1 MENLIFKN
9 EEEKQIYNQ
18 LKKIEEDF
26 KFNNYYVIKNNEVSI
41 LFNENNSIIKTENI
55 NLLEKIFKNLTEQ
68 GKLPI
73 NSNINL
79 LEYIIE
85 NTEKLDL
92 SLNIKKYLYHNL
104 TENIFDKIEKKYG
117 IINEEIINNFPYHL
131 KEIEIPHK
139 KLIINYLEKKENFN
153 INYSKIDDIFN
164 KDNEILLTIIKKQ
177 PSLLKK
183 ILKNN
188 DIKNKSIIFDKII
201 NNPLLQEYVEQLF
214 IKDKDYTYFFH
225 YLEDYLKNKNQD
237 SLKMIENIYNL
248 LEKNE
253 DIIIKFLNTKINL
266 QLKNNNYDF
275 VIYDIYSM
283 LNIKIDFE
291 LKDNEERYAKIYF
304 ENINKEIFKEDN
316 KKLQIAKY
324 INKNINTITNECLQ
338 KNKNI
343 NTIFNIYLNENINI
357 NDYNKEIINK
367 VFHINNKDYL
377 TKNYDAICN
386 KLQLFD
392 INKEQL
398 KIFCSCNF
406 VLSNK
411 YNDQAPLFNLLKNK
425 QELIK
430 TEYGR
435 NLLMVLFEID
445 LENKKINL
453 DDLVEWIIL
462 HQEKD
467 FYHKLTINQLNN
479 LPKLSF
485 YKNVFDSKS
494 QSVKEL
500 LKNKDL
506 INFYIKEITDRY
518 NWKLKDKEMRL
529 LLDSLGLSSIKEK
542 INFFSFIKTLF
553 KKEENIT
560 QNVIIKDL
568 DKLKNKIKETKND
581 NNIFELIEDCY
592 KYSDYFKKREKEE
605 GFKNFY
611 KQTILSLEDKLINTL
626 NIYLYNDNKE
636 IIKEVSNNLIL
647 IKDKQN
653 LILEEIKEKDLIKL
667 KIDKKVLKI

>member
-26 KFNNYYVIKNNEVSI
+26 NFNNYYVIKNNEVSI

-55 NLLEKIFKNLTEQ
+55 NLLEKIFKHLTEQ

-104 TENIFDKIEKKYG
+104 TESIFETIEKKYG

-153 INYSKIDDIFN
+153 VNYSKIDDIFN

-183 ILKNN
+183 ILKTNE
-188 DIKNKSIIFDKII
+188 IKNKSIIFDKII

-214 IKDKDYTYFFH
+214 IKDKDCSYFFH
-225 YLEDYLKNKNQD
+225 YLEDYLKNKNKD
-237 SLKMIENIYNL
+237 SLKMIENIYKL
-248 LEKNE
+248 LEKND
-253 DIIIKFLNTKINL
+253 DIITKFLNTKINL

-275 VIYDIYSM
+275 VIYDIYTM
-283 LNIKIDFE
+283 LNITTDFE
-291 LKDNEERYAKIYF
+291 LADNKERYTKIYF
-304 ENINKEIFKEDN
+304 ENINKEILKENN
-316 KKLQIAKY
+316 KELQIAKY
-324 INKNINTITNECLQ
+324 INKNIDSITKECLQ
-338 KNKNI
+338 ENKNI

-357 NDYNKEIINK
+357 NNYNKEIINK

-377 TKNYDAICN
+377 TKNYDTISN
-386 KLQLFD
+386 KLQLFN

-406 VLSNK
+406 VLS
-411 YNDQAPLFNLLKNK
+411 YEYHEQTPLFKCLKNK
-425 QELIK
+425 QQLNK

-435 NLLMVLFEID
+435 NLLMVFFEID
-445 LENKKINL
+445 LENKKIDL
-453 DDLVEWIIL
+453 EDLVEWIKL

-467 FYHKLTINQLNN
+467 FNHKLTINQLKN
-479 LPKLSF
+479 LPKLSY
-485 YKNVFDSKS
+485 YKHLFEDKTKQVKS
-494 QSVKEL
+494 F
-500 LKNKDL
+500 LKNNDL
-506 INFYIKEITDRY
+506 YNVYIKEIVERY
-518 NWKLKDKEMRL
+518 NWDLKDKEISL
-529 LLDSLGLSSIKEK
+529 LLAPLVLKIKEK
-542 INFFSFIKTLF
+542 TNFFSFIKTLF
-553 KKEENIT
+553 KKEKKYNP
-560 QNVIIKDL
+560 K
-568 DKLKNKIKETKND
+568 
-581 NNIFELIEDCY
+581 CY
-592 KYSDYFKKREKEE
+592 YKKF
-605 GFKNFY
+605 G
-611 KQTILSLEDKLINTL
+611 
-626 NIYLYNDNKE
+626 
-636 IIKEVSNNLIL
+636 
-647 IKDKQN
+647 
-653 LILEEIKEKDLIKL
+653 
-667 KIDKKVLKI
+667 